1 MPSKK
6 PRSHNEWFR
15 PVARK
20 SRCPSCNRSV
30 PLDETLWSWG
40 EYVSGKWRTV
50 KHFCRECYVEEVQ
63 TPLISHT
70 ADCGCSVELRFKGII
85 PNAVPDWLT
94 LPEPSA
100 CES

>member
-20 SRCPSCNRSV
+20 ARCPSCSKPV
-30 PLDETLWSWG
+30 PQTETLWSWG
-40 EYVSGKWRTV
+40 EYVYGKWRTV

-63 TPLISHT
+63 TPLMSH
-70 ADCGCSVELRFKGII
+70 ADDCGCKIVLNIRGVTPETC
-85 PNAVPDWLT
+85 PDWLI
-94 LPEPSA
+94 LPKREV
-100 CES
+100 CET